1 KRKGRL
7 GEGRPLQ
14 VNHTKGA
21 SESGE
26 LPTDPMTAASMKIRQ
41 SPVVPRHRATGR
53 FGLRPKRGKLKWL
66 KDSSSALRFEHVCP
80 TVNSTDEAAAHH
92 FRRSR
97 PGSGRSDDSRGPCP
111 GRQGD
116 VADRRWLVCA
126 SDRVGVPIANVLDQR
141 LLQEREIAR
150 GWSVPEDG

>member
-1 KRKGRL
+1 MRFPICGSSAFTTASSQRGVPHRRCTKRKGRL

-92 FRRSR
+92 
-97 PGSGRSDDSRGPCP
+97 
-111 GRQGD
+111 
-116 VADRRWLVCA
+116 
-126 SDRVGVPIANVLDQR
+126 
-141 LLQEREIAR
+141 
-150 GWSVPEDG
+150 